1 MKNFKST
8 ILPIF
13 IFAIFSVSFINVYAE
28 EVIPDPII
36 TPDPIVTP
44 DPVVSP
50 DPVIDPVSVSDP
62 IVDPDPIADPD
73 PVIDPNTNT
82 QTPPPTPQENF
93 IIRINDTVLFNGSV
107 DLPASGTVSIID
119 SNSVAHDINSQS
131 VLAILKSIDDA
142 NDSFAISNLTYYDS
156 FGSFYLKCITPT
168 SGAES
173 CDNWQ
178 YAVGATTPFSSIE
191 TTILTG
197 GETVGIYFGSSHRVN
212 LDKNSI
218 NTNESLVANAE
229 TYDYQNNLWSPLS
242 NVNIGVTLPNPNDP
256 WNPNVVATYP
266 VDSNGVANI
275 AITNPNTYTVGIV
288 EDYYFPSYSVVVTD
302 VPINTGGN
310 GNSNTVV
317 KNFDINQ
324 AINYLTSNQNNDG
337 SFGGNELYTDWAL
350 IGLSAKG
357 IDSSAKNKA
366 LEYLKN
372 KNKISNTLTDNE
384 RRAMAILALGEDPY
398 DFDGTNYI
406 SAIIKDFDGVQFGD
420 SSLVNDDIFALF
432 PLFKSG
438 YTTSDTEI
446 NKSIEFII
454 SKQKSNGSWEDSV
467 DMTSAGIQALA
478 QFQSVSGVSSALA
491 QASTYVQSMQ
501 QNNGGWTNVSSTAW
515 AMQASSAI
523 GANWSVGGKTGLDY
537 LATFQQTDGGLLD
550 PTESTQNRVWNTSY
564 AIPAVAGKT
573 WASIM
578 QSVNKKKLVE
588 EKTNDTKA
596 EQEIKSEETKYSE
609 INPEEEAQENIEIL
623 NTQKPPEIKK
633 VPVAKTSAVVLDEKE
648 SVPEIPLTANLTHS
662 YSPISTPYIFGGI
675 ALFLGIILG
684 WRFLK
689 KS

>member
-13 IFAIFSVSFINVYAE
+13 IFAIFSASFVNVYAE

-36 TPDPIVTP
+36 NPDPIVT
-44 DPVVSP
+44 
-50 DPVIDPVSVSDP
+50 
-62 IVDPDPIADPD
+62 PDPIADPD
-73 PVIDPNTNT
+73 PVIDPVVDPDPIVDPSPIIDPNANI
-82 QTPPPTPQENF
+82 QTPPPTPQETF
-93 IIRINDTVLFNGSV
+93 IIRINDTVLFNGVV
-107 DLPASGTVSIID
+107 DLPASGTVSILD
-119 SNSVAHDINSQS
+119 SSNVAHDVNSQS
-131 VLAILKSIDDA
+131 VLAVLKSIDDT
-142 NDSFAISNLTYYDS
+142 NDSFAISNLTYYNS

-168 SGAES
+168 SGTES

-178 YAVGATTPFSSIE
+178 YAVGATTPFSSID

-197 GETVGIYFGSSHRVN
+197 GETVGIYFGSSHRVD

-218 NTNESLVANAE
+218 NTNESLVATAE

-275 AITNPNTYTVGIV
+275 SITSPNTYTVGIV

-302 VPINTGGN
+302 IPINTGGN
-310 GNSNTVV
+310 GSSNITV

-324 AINYLTSNQNNDG
+324 AINYLANNQNSDG

-357 IDSSAKNKA
+357 IDSSVKNKA

-438 YTTSDTEI
+438 YTTSDIEI

-454 SKQKSNGSWEDSV
+454 SKQKSNGSWEDSI

-491 QASTYVQSMQ
+491 QASAYVKSMQ
-501 QNNGGWTNVSSTAW
+501 QGDGGWTNASSTAW

-537 LATFQQTDGGLLD
+537 LAVFQQTDGGLLD
-550 PTESTQNRVWNTSY
+550 SAESIQNRIWNTSY
-564 AIPAVAGKT
+564 AIPGALGKT
-573 WASIM
+573 WTNIM
-578 QSVNKKKLVE
+578 QSVSKKNLIE
-588 EKTNDTKA
+588 EKTNDTKI
-596 EQEIKSEETKYSE
+596 EQENKSEETKYSDM
-609 INPEEEAQENIEIL
+609 NAEEEVQENIQIL
-623 NTQKPPEIKK
+623 NAQIKPEIKK
-633 VPVAKTSAVVLDEKE
+633 TPVDKPLATALPEKE
-648 SVPEIPLTANLTHS
+648 SVPEIPLTANAKQS
-662 YSPISTPYIFGGI
+662 ESNIPTPYIFGGI
-675 ALFLGIILG
+675 ALFLGVVLG
-684 WRFLK
+684 LRFVK

>member
-1 MKNFKST
+1 MKNFKNK

-13 IFAIFSVSFINVYAE
+13 IFAIFSVSFVNVYAE
-28 EVIPDPII
+28 EIIPDPVI

-44 DPVVSP
+44 DPV
-50 DPVIDPVSVSDP
+50 I
-62 IVDPDPIADPD
+62 DPDPIVDPD
-73 PVIDPNTNT
+73 PVIDPNTNI
-82 QTPPPTPQENF
+82 QTPPPTPQETF
-93 IIRINDTVLFNGSV
+93 IIRINDVVLFNGPV
-107 DLPASGTVSIID
+107 DLPASGTVSILD
-119 SNSVAHDINSQS
+119 SNNVAHDVNSQS
-131 VLAILKSIDDA
+131 VLAVLKSIDDA
-142 NDSFAISNLTYYDS
+142 NDSFAISNLIYYDS

-168 SGAES
+168 SGTES

-178 YAVGATTPFSSIE
+178 YAVGATTPFSSID

-197 GETVGIYFGSSHRVN
+197 GETVGIYFGSSHRVD

-218 NTNESLVANAE
+218 NTNESLVATAE
-229 TYDYQNNLWSPLS
+229 TYDYQTDTWSPLTG
-242 NVNIGVTLPNPNDP
+242 VNIGVTLPNPNDP

-275 AITNPNTYTVGIV
+275 SITSPNTYTVGVV

-302 VPINTGGN
+302 IPINTGGN
-310 GNSNTVV
+310 SSSNITV
-317 KNFDINQ
+317 KNFDINE
-324 AINYLTSNQNNDG
+324 AINYLANNQNNDG

-357 IDSSAKNKA
+357 INSSVKNKA

-384 RRAMAILALGEDPY
+384 RRAMTILALGEDPY

-438 YTTSDTEI
+438 YTTSDIEI

-454 SKQKSNGSWEDSV
+454 SKQKSNGSWEDSI

-501 QNNGGWTNVSSTAW
+501 QGDGGWTNASSTAW

-550 PTESTQNRVWNTSY
+550 STESILNRIWNTSY
-564 AIPAVAGKT
+564 AIPAATGKT
-573 WASIM
+573 WANIM
-578 QSVNKKKLVE
+578 QSVNKRNLVE
-588 EKTNDTKA
+588 EKTNDTKI
-596 EQEIKSEETKYSE
+596 EQENKSEETKYSD
-609 INPEEEAQENIEIL
+609 INAEEEVQENIQIL
-623 NTQKPPEIKK
+623 NTQIKPEVKK
-633 VPVAKTSAVVLDEKE
+633 VPVNKPLATVLPEKE
-648 SVPEIPLTANLTHS
+648 SVPEIPLTANAKQS
-662 YSPISTPYIFGGI
+662 ESKIPTPYIFGGI
-675 ALFLGIILG
+675 ALFLGVVLG
-684 WRFLK
+684 LRFVK